1 MAKTLDTLD
10 QVQADFLRRFVMTGH
25 ADRPVMDGETVPM
38 SGMVSPVALQK
49 ARLGWDRERK
59 RVAGQLQALEAT
71 MVDAFKDAD
80 DATEMARIARKTR
93 GVLQV
98 IDGRLL
104 DALDDAHN
112 AHDVPTRGAHLT
124 KCKGLIDAYM
134 ADLDS
139 HPLIQL
145 IEGNPFLRIDV
156 VRGMRSALGRVRAEL
171 V

>member
-1 MAKTLDTLD
+1 MAETSDTLNP
-10 QVQADFLRRFVMTGH
+10 VQADFLRRFVMARR
-25 ADRPVMDGETVPM
+25 ADSPVMDGETAPM
-38 SGMVSPVALQK
+38 SEMVNLVALQK
-49 ARLGWDRERK
+49 ARLGWDSERK
-59 RVAGQLQALEAT
+59 RVASQLQALEAA
-71 MVDAFKDAD
+71 MVDAFKGAE

-93 GVLQV
+93 DVLQV

-104 DALDDAHN
+104 DALDDALN
-112 AHDVPTRGAHLT
+112 AQDIPARGAHLT

-156 VRGMRSALGRVRAEL
+156 VPGMRSTLGRVRAEL